1 MQEHEG
7 LRRMQAEMDRQ
18 CADALAT
25 LDAVR
30 EAASVAAASAR
41 RSGSIVLAAMGG
53 SHHVN
58 VVVAPLYRELGL
70 DCRAHVASELLS
82 APLPDFPHTMLIASQ
97 SGRSGEI
104 VELVGRPA
112 GRSERFALTLEGDS
126 ALARAC
132 QAALVAHGGPE
143 HAFAA
148 TRSITLTL
156 AMHGAILEALGASQ
170 SALRA
175 VFEAG
180 ESPSIE
186 AAEQVLADGEAILFA
201 GYGTMAGAA
210 SSAALAMME
219 LARVVT
225 VGFEGGQFRHG
236 PLEVL
241 RPGLG
246 VVLLR
251 SAGSDRALVRALA
264 QATLEAGCA
273 TVVADASGEAP
284 IPGATTV
291 ALPKNTGLAAATSAL
306 LALQPLSIAMARRRV
321 SGDVGTPL
329 RTSKVTI

>member
-1 MQEHEG
+1 MQQHEG
-7 LRRMQAEMDRQ
+7 LRRMQTEMDRQ

-25 LDAVR
+25 LAAVR
-30 EAASVAAASAR
+30 EAASAAAASAR
-41 RSGSIVLAAMGG
+41 RTGAVVLAAMGG

-58 VVVAPLYRELGL
+58 VVAAPLYRELGL
-70 DCRAHVASELLS
+70 DCRACIASELLS

-104 VELVGRPA
+104 VELVGKPA
-112 GRSERFALTLEGDS
+112 GRGERYALTLDGDS
-126 ALARAC
+126 ALAQAC
-132 QAALVAHGGPE
+132 EAALVAHGGPE
-143 HAFAA
+143 QAFAA

-170 SALRA
+170 AALRA

-180 ESPSIE
+180 ERPSIE
-186 AAEQVLADGEAILFA
+186 AAEQVLSECEAILFA
-201 GYGTMAGAA
+201 GYGPMAGAA

-236 PLEVL
+236 PFEVL

-251 SAGSDRALVRALA
+251 SAGGDGPLVRTLA
-264 QATLEAGCA
+264 RATLDAGCA
-273 TVVADASGEAP
+273 TVVADASGEAQ
-284 IPGATTV
+284 IPDATTV
-291 ALPKNTGLAAATSAL
+291 SVPENKGLAAATSIL

-329 RTSKVTI
+329 RTSKVTV